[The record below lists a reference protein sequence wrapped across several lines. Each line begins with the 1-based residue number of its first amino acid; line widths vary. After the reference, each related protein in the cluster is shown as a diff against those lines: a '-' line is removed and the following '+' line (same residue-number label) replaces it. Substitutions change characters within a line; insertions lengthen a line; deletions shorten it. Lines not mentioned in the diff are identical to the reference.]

1 VERLSEGRDHP
12 IVPPC
17 RVLKI
22 QKSVRLPLPTQAIDE
37 SSIDGNMEYLDAI
50 NHDVLNLPQE
60 FFNNRYMM
68 YFGNLATIRNLRG
81 IKAMRERD
89 GSPYERYDFMIP
101 IPQLFH
107 TRMTHLRQVYTVHWG
122 AEGKDVLGIIHETK
136 YELRRKSIDEKNK
149 GYI

>member
-1 VERLSEGRDHP
+1 MERLSEGRDHQ

-89 GSPYERYDFMIP
+89 GSLMSD
-101 IPQLFH
+101 
-107 TRMTHLRQVYTVHWG
+107 TT
-122 AEGKDVLGIIHETK
+122 
-136 YELRRKSIDEKNK
+136 S
-149 GYI
+149 